1 MSVGREEIF
10 KDRLSINP
18 ADTDQDESPD
28 PVSLIYPLTM
38 QDGSVRREI
47 RFRSP
52 SSNRTKSDDLERSS
66 LHNLRREQTEPSM
79 KYKTKINA
87 ETENIF
93 NKNIFS
99 QPQPDKTDKLSC
111 RTNEDN
117 KKTSKKPAE
126 IPRKK
131 TTPPSVFQ
139 KDNDKENSL
148 PRSNS
153 YVGSK
158 KPPKPKPV
166 PSLSPRYLQA
176 TESSSRYD
184 RIAGI

>member
-1 MSVGREEIF
+1 
-10 KDRLSINP
+10 
-18 ADTDQDESPD
+18 
-28 PVSLIYPLTM
+28 M

-52 SSNRTKSDDLERSS
+52 SSNRTNSDDLDRSS

-87 ETENIF
+87 ESENIF
-93 NKNIFS
+93 KTHFS
-99 QPQPDKTDKLSC
+99 QPEKTDRLSC

-117 KKTSKKPAE
+117 QKTNKKPAE
-126 IPRKK
+126 TPRKK
-131 TTPPSVFQ
+131 TTPPSGFP
-139 KDNDKENSL
+139 KNNDKENSL
-148 PRSNS
+148 PRSDS

-158 KPPKPKPV
+158 KPPKPKSV
-166 PSLSPRYLQA
+166 PSLGPRYLQA

-184 RIAGI
+184 RPDRPVLWTPETCLIDDKMSINRHESRPSNKMLKIIF